1 MEENPFLDK
10 TKKELEEAIKQ
21 SMKIGT
27 FIAVGLIILTMI
39 INGILY
45 YDIFVSFL
53 IILHIILH
61 KIFTGKYPE
70 ISLESDISN
79 TNTSTGLFL
88 DITNFNF
95 SFFIFMIMSF
105 IFMIICSIMMFLLY
119 ILSILKAPNLNQKIN
134 EQKLKYY
141 SQIIKTYFWPGA
153 LVWKI
158 IGIIIVMY
166 YVYIFAQIY
175 PIIQQLPIFK

>member
-1 MEENPFLDK
+1 MEENSFRDK
-10 TKKELEEAIKQ
+10 TKNELEEAIKQ
-21 SMKIGT
+21 SMIIGA

-45 YDIFVSFL
+45 YNMLVSFL
-53 IILHIILH
+53 IPFYKSFEEQSTEIFLERRILTN
-61 KIFTGKYPE
+61 KI
-70 ISLESDISN
+70 
-79 TNTSTGLFL
+79 STDLFL
-88 DITNFNF
+88 HITNFNF
-95 SFFIFMIMSF
+95 FIIAI
-105 IFMIICSIMMFLLY
+105 IFSIIMFLSY
-119 ILSILKAPNLNQKIN
+119 TLSILEEPNLNQKIN

-166 YVYIFAQIY
+166 YVYIFDQIY
-175 PIIQQLPIFK
+175 PIIQQLPILK

>member
-1 MEENPFLDK
+1 MEENSFRDK

-21 SMKIGT
+21 SMIIGA

-45 YDIFVSFL
+45 YNMLVSFL
-53 IILHIILH
+53 IPFYKSFEEQSTEIFLERRILTN
-61 KIFTGKYPE
+61 KI
-70 ISLESDISN
+70 
-79 TNTSTGLFL
+79 STDLFL
-88 DITNFNF
+88 HITNFNF
-95 SFFIFMIMSF
+95 FIIAI
-105 IFMIICSIMMFLLY
+105 IFSIIMFLSY
-119 ILSILKAPNLNQKIN
+119 TLSILKEPNLNQKIN

-141 SQIIKTYFWPGA
+141 SQIIKTYFGPGA

>member
-1 MEENPFLDK
+1 MKLNNQDFLLDK

-39 INGILY
+39 LDGILY
-45 YDIFVSFL
+45 YNMLISFL
-53 IILHIILH
+53 IPFYKSFGEQSTEIFLERRILTN
-61 KIFTGKYPE
+61 KI
-70 ISLESDISN
+70 
-79 TNTSTGLFL
+79 STDLFL
-88 DITNFNF
+88 YITNFNF
-95 SFFIFMIMSF
+95 L
-105 IFMIICSIMMFLLY
+105 IITIILSIIMFLSY
-119 ILSILKAPNLNQKIN
+119 ILSILKQSNLNQKID

-158 IGIIIVMY
+158 IGIIIVVY
-166 YVYIFAQIY
+166 YGYIFANIYQILKGSSL
-175 PIIQQLPIFK
+175 IK